1 MTSDFQRY
9 KRLLRYAKPYRGRL
23 IAGMLMLA
31 LVSLT
36 EPVITIAFSRILDRA
51 FVAEKTAAAVTQGV
65 AMMPAQSALSQSAVF
80 AWLSSVLDALPILWF
95 PFLLVAIFALRGAAN
110 FLGDLALHWVSSRVV
125 FDLRQITF
133 AHLLRL
139 PVSFFDRN
147 AAAELT
153 SKITFDTQQIGAVT
167 SQALTTLVQD
177 SLKLIVALVLMA
189 AIS

>member
-1 MTSDFQRY
+1 MRMVSDFQRY
-9 KRLLRYAKPYRGRL
+9 RRLLSYAKPYRGRL

-31 LVSLT
+31 LVSLI

-51 FVAEKTAAAVTQGV
+51 FVAEKSIDAVSQGATSAVGV
-65 AMMPAQSALSQSAVF
+65 ASQSVLAQSTLF
-80 AWLSSVLDALPILWF
+80 AWLSSALDALPILWF

-139 PVSFFDRN
+139 
-147 AAAELT
+147 
-153 SKITFDTQQIGAVT
+153 
-167 SQALTTLVQD
+167 
-177 SLKLIVALVLMA
+177 
-189 AIS
+189 